1 MGSTWKQMS
10 VMKAKGTSK
19 LRVTGT
25 DDARGAIVG
34 SKFGIVGMDNGGCSK
49 PKETRID

>member
-1 MGSTWKQMS
+1 METEMS
-10 VMKAKGTSK
+10 VMKATGTSK